1 MPGVVVADAA
11 DVEGPPVVL
20 GATIGKLDVV
30 LVGGAATVGVVWRVE
45 VVAVVL
51 VVVVVGDP
59 LPPPPPPPPFTYSRP
74 PPCMDRLSTP
84 HGFWW
89 SPGHLLDRTAAV
101 PTAALAPLTGLAGGE
116 ESVDE

>member
-1 MPGVVVADAA
+1 MNYLLPSSEVRV
-11 DVEGPPVVL
+11 PPP
-20 GATIGKLDVV
+20 K
-30 LVGGAATVGVVWRVE
+30 E

-74 PPCMDRLSTP
+74 PPAWT
-84 HGFWW
+84 G
-89 SPGHLLDRTAAV
+89 TAAV